1 VNLLLAK
8 PGVAARSNTSI
19 RRRIAVVFCAG
30 ALLTAG
36 ALAGLLVQL
45 RSNEIAEARKLLTA
59 VAQLTDEQTART
71 LQSVE
76 RAVRLADGTL
86 SAAALSANFP
96 SVVTGG
102 VAANPEAIDG
112 ELRKLISDRPYL
124 MAIWVLDERGYTTYG
139 TDPGFSGLD
148 FSDRAYFTEHRN
160 NPTTG
165 FAFGVPVRNRMT
177 NKWFIP
183 AVRTVR
189 SVNGDFAG
197 VIVAAVD
204 PLFFNHVWALEKEL
218 PQLSVTLFRADGVM
232 LMRSPVNEQLI
243 GRSYS
248 SAYVFQQA
256 IAGFSTGTFQNK
268 SAVDGEMR
276 LFAYRQLTVYPG
288 MILVIGQGLDQ
299 VLEPWWT
306 VMEIIVSG
314 WIAALLAIGGLTL
327 WLAREGQKRRDTQ
340 ERYRILFDAS
350 PFPTFALDH
359 ATRRFLAVS
368 DAAVE
373 QYGWSR
379 QEFRAMVSDD
389 LYPPEDLLRV
399 KAMRREAP
407 SGAVADLRGLQ
418 HRKKDGT
425 IIDVAMTWRPV
436 DLDGRPGYLSM
447 ATDITER
454 LRGEKARQD
463 ADTAR
468 VVSESARSVAEEKLR
483 QSQKMEAVG
492 QLTGGIAHDFNNILM
507 VIIANADELQDDKD
521 ASAATVS
528 ERIDRITAAVL
539 RASALTGQLLAFSR
553 KQPLD
558 PKRTDIN
565 DIVTE
570 TGKLLHRALGEHIE
584 IKSALGDGLW
594 TVNVDRTQLET
605 ALVNLCVNARDAMPS
620 GGKLLI
626 ETGNVTLN
634 KDNITQAI
642 DVAPGDYVVLCVT
655 DTGSGMPPE
664 TVAKVFEPFFTTKE
678 VGKGTG
684 LGLSMV
690 YGFIKQSKGHITIH
704 SKVGHG
710 TTFRLYLPRSDGM
723 QEEAAVRPTTAMPRG
738 SERILVVE
746 DEPMV
751 RASVV
756 KQLQSLGYAVAQSG
770 DGRAAIA
777 AFEATPLPYELL
789 LTDVVMPGPLGGR
802 ALADEVLR
810 RWPLTKVVFVSG
822 YAENATPGDGQADD
836 AVALLTKPFR
846 KSDLAQIVRRVLDA
860 TAGAPRPLPKAA

>member
-1 VNLLLAK
+1 M
-8 PGVAARSNTSI
+8 
-19 RRRIAVVFCAG
+19 VFCVG

-36 ALAGLLVQL
+36 VMAGLLAQL
-45 RSNEIAEARKLLTA
+45 RSNEIAETRKLLTA
-59 VAQLTDEQTART
+59 VAQLTDEQTSRT

-76 RAVRLADGTL
+76 RAAGIADAML
-86 SAAALSANFP
+86 SAAALSAAFP
-96 SVVTGG
+96 SIVTGG
-102 VAANPEAIDG
+102 VAANPEAIDD
-112 ELRKLISDRPYL
+112 ELHKLIADRPYL

-139 TDPGFSGLD
+139 SDPGFGGRD
-148 FSDRAYFTEHRN
+148 FSDRTYFTKHRD
-160 NPTTG
+160 NPKTE
-165 FAFGVPVRNRMT
+165 FDFGVPIRNRMT

-183 AVRTVR
+183 AVKTVY

-204 PLFFNHVWALEKEL
+204 PLFFERVWTLDKEM
-218 PQLSVTLFRADGVM
+218 PKLSVTLFRADGVM
-232 LMRSPVNEQLI
+232 LMRSPVDEQLI
-243 GRSYS
+243 GKSYS
-248 SAYVFQQA
+248 GHVFRQVA
-256 IAGFSTGTFQNK
+256 AGVPTGTFHSK
-268 SAVDGEMR
+268 SAVDGSMR
-276 LFAYRQLTVYPG
+276 LFAYHSLTTYPG
-288 MILVIGQGLDQ
+288 MVLVVGQDMDQ
-299 VLEPWWT
+299 VLEPWWSM
-306 VMEIIVSG
+306 VRIIVSG

-340 ERYRILFDAS
+340 ERYRVLFDAS

-379 QEFRAMVSDD
+379 QEFRAMSSDD
-389 LYPPEDLLRV
+389 LYPPEDLLQV

-407 SGAVADLRGLQ
+407 SGAVTDLRGLR
-418 HRKKDGT
+418 HRRKDGT
-425 IIDVAMTWRPV
+425 IIDVAMTWRPT
-436 DLDGRPGYLSM
+436 DLDGRPGYLST

-454 LRGEKARQD
+454 LRGEKARQE

-468 VVSESARSVAEEKLR
+468 VVSEAARSVAEEQLR

-507 VIIANADELQDDKD
+507 VIIANADELQDDKNAD
-521 ASAATVS
+521 ATTVS

-539 RASALTGQLLAFSR
+539 RAAALTRQLLAFSR

-565 DIVTE
+565 DLVTE

-594 TVNVDRTQLET
+594 TVNIDRTQLET
-605 ALVNLCVNARDAMPS
+605 ALVNLCVNARDAMPG
-620 GGKLLI
+620 GGKLVI
-626 ETGNVTLN
+626 ETRNVTLN

-642 DVAPGDYVVLCVT
+642 DVAPGDYVMLCVT
-655 DTGSGMPPE
+655 DNGSGMSPE
-664 TVAKVFEPFFTTKE
+664 TVARVFEPFFTTKE

-690 YGFIKQSKGHITIH
+690 YRFIKQSKGHITIH
-704 SKVGHG
+704 SELGRG
-710 TTFRLYLPRSDGM
+710 TAFRLYLPRSDGV
-723 QEEAAVRPTTAMPRG
+723 QEEVAVRPTTAMPCG

-756 KQLQSLGYAVAQSG
+756 RQLQSLGYAVAQTG

-777 AFEATPLPYELL
+777 AFEAASLPYELL
-789 LTDVVMPGPLGGR
+789 LTDVVMPGLLSGR
-802 ALADEVLR
+802 PLADEVLR
-810 RWPLTKVVFVSG
+810 RWPGTKVVFVSG
-822 YAENATPGDGQADD
+822 YAENAILRDGEADS
-836 AVALLTKPFR
+836 AVALLSKPFR
-846 KSDLAQIVRRVLDA
+846 KSDLAQVVRRVLDA
-860 TAGAPRPLPKAA
+860 THSVPTAVEILAH